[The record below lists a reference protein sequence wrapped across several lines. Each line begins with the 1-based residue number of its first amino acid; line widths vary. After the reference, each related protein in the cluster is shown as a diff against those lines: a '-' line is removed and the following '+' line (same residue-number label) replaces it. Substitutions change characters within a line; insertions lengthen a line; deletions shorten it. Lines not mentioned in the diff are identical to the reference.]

1 MSVSFEIKKAPI
13 YRTFTIEESSAIH
26 NIEIDGDFVE
36 IIFQSN
42 HEKAYIFKST
52 SRYVLHLSEIIKSPD
67 LLGFS
72 LGSVIA
78 KGRKVGDLQYIE
90 EGGY

>member
-1 MSVSFEIKKAPI
+1 MTVSFEITKAPI

-26 NIEIDGDFVE
+26 NIEIDGNFVE

-42 HEKAYIFKST
+42 HEKAYLFEAT
-52 SRYVLHLSEIIKSPD
+52 NRYKVYLTEIIKSPD

-78 KGRKVGDLQYIE
+78 KGRKVGDLKYIE

>member
-1 MSVSFEIKKAPI
+1 MPSFVISNAPM
-13 YRTFTIEESSAIH
+13 YPSFTVEESSAIY
-26 NIEIDGDFVE
+26 NIEIDGNFIE

-42 HEKAYIFKST
+42 HEKAYLFEAT
-52 SRYVLHLSEIIKSPD
+52 NRYKVYLTEILKSPD

-78 KGRKVGDLQYIE
+78 KARKIGDLKYIE

>member
-1 MSVSFEIKKAPI
+1 MPSFTITTAPI
-13 YRTFTIEESSAIH
+13 YRVFSVDESSAIY
-26 NIEIDGDFVE
+26 NIEIDENCVE

-42 HEKAYIFKST
+42 HEKAYAFNAT
-52 SRYVLHLSEIIKSPD
+52 SRFAAHLTEILKSPY

-78 KGRKVGDLQYIE
+78 KARKIGDLQQSE
-90 EGGY
+90 FSED

>member
-1 MSVSFEIKKAPI
+1 MPSFVISNAPI
-13 YRTFTIEESSAIH
+13 YRTFTVEESSAIY
-26 NIEIDGDFVE
+26 NIEIDGNFIE

-42 HEKAYIFKST
+42 HEKAYLFEAT
-52 SRYVLHLSEIIKSPD
+52 NRYKVYLTEILKSPD

-78 KGRKVGDLQYIE
+78 KARKIVELKCIE
-90 EGGY
+90 DGGY